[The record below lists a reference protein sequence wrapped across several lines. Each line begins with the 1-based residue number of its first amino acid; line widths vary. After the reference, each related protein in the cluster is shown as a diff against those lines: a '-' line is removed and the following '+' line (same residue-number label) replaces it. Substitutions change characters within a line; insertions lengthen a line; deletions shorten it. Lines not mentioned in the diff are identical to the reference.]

1 MKTTNFKTTVMAALA
16 SAFLSASA
24 LAQSSAPANSS
35 QANANDWKKNVK
47 LTFSMDYYGQAVT
60 DLGSM
65 AQPDVASG
73 SRDTTS
79 PSFFEPAIIGGY
91 KIGSTTVGAAAALDY
106 RPSLLDDKTH
116 SNVTWLDPQL
126 RVTNGAIYTKGNYSL
141 GTQLRVYMGVTD
153 ASRAAG
159 MITNLRWYQFQSLE
173 FPGSR
178 WSLSMVT
185 YIRPYIWSAS
195 VAKNRKSMEIYA
207 GPQVN
212 YQVNENL
219 RGWLLFEYTGEQIN
233 NAGFFTL
240 RSPNDLG
247 NRGPYTD
254 LELGASWNISQKLSL
269 TPYIDMKTSDRVAL
283 DTTTINANITYLAL

>member
-16 SAFLSASA
+16 TAFLSASA
-24 LAQSSAPANSS
+24 LAQSSAPANTS

-65 AQPDVASG
+65 AQPDVDKG
-73 SRDTTS
+73 TRDTTS
-79 PSFFEPAIIGGY
+79 PAFFEPAIIGGY
-91 KIGSTTVGAAAALDY
+91 KIGKWTVGAAAALDY
-106 RPSLLDDKTH
+106 RPSLLDDTAH

-126 RVTNGAIYTKGNYSL
+126 RVTNGDLYTKGNFSL
-141 GTQLRVYMGVTD
+141 GTQLRAYMGMTD

-159 MITNLRWYQFQSLE
+159 MIANLRWYQFYGLE

-195 VAKNRKSMEIYA
+195 VAKNRKSMEIYV

-212 YQVNENL
+212 YQFNEKV

-240 RSPNDLG
+240 RSPNDLA

-254 LELGASWNISQKLSL
+254 VELGASWNISPKLSL
-269 TPYIDMKTSDRVAL
+269 TPYIDMKTADRVAL